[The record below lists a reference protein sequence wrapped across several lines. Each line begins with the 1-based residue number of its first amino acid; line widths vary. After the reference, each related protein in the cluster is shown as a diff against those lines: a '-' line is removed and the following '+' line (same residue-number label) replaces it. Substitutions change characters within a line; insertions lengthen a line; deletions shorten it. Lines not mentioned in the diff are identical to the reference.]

1 MGKYG
6 GDKYR
11 EESGMDGELGGEVKE
26 GKGREKR
33 KVEEEKR
40 EDKEREE
47 GRKHSLEDM
56 VGRP

>member
-1 MGKYG
+1 
-6 GDKYR
+6 
-11 EESGMDGELGGEVKE
+11 MDGELGGEVKE

-56 VGRP
+56 VGRPLGTPTDHTSA